1 MSDTESMSSDNSD
14 NELFTEEFLENIPED
29 SDSSDNENNES
40 YFNNTSYNTELNSTL
55 RLEVGL
61 TFLTWKAAFEY
72 IKKWAHEQGFY
83 VRKERSEKIE
93 SKRRKQI
100 ILCYCEGHFGHVLDP
115 LACRFDADKAF
126 TKPMLED
133 IEWMCLYGRLKPLE
147 IKRMLKAKYNRKV
160 YNQDLYKVI
169 YKYRNTK
176 DQLGNDVLRL
186 LVHLEKCKDDD
197 C

>member
-29 SDSSDNENNES
+29 SDSSDNKNNES

-83 VRKERSEKIE
+83 VRKGRSEKIE
-93 SKRRKQI
+93 SKRRKQT
-100 ILCYCEGHFGHVLDP
+100 ILCYYL

-133 IEWMCLYGRLKPLE
+133 IEWMCLYGQLKPLE
-147 IKRMLKAKYNRKV
+147 IKRMLKAK
-160 YNQDLYKVI
+160 
-169 YKYRNTK
+169 
-176 DQLGNDVLRL
+176 
-186 LVHLEKCKDDD
+186 
-197 C
+197 